1 MPPLTAG
8 FKQTLSSRHSPFIVY
23 LLVCISVGGLCFQ
36 TYGASWDEPNFYDYA
51 AAAPYAYSIHDRL
64 SGQFELEKSFGPLP
78 EAHKMYGTAY
88 LLIAGGL
95 VKILTSAFQIG
106 WYESW
111 HYINFLSFMLG
122 ILFFYLLCLRWLS
135 SRGAFTATLLFSTQP
150 VLWGHAF
157 INPKDIPFMSFF
169 ILAVYLGFRGMDQ
182 AVKTMIQVRKGSPL
196 LLRQLWF
203 TLPAGIAVGLLT
215 SIRILGPFAG
225 VLIAIYAAL
234 KYGRK
239 TVLAILSMG
248 IIALLV
254 NYLTWPYLWENP
266 VQSYRDV
273 FKYMSDNPVILS
285 VLFKGVFYHS
295 NNLPYTYFP
304 VTLLISFTE
313 FIVPLFLL
321 GLAVILY
328 KKSFIQMEW
337 QSLLPVLLW
346 FFLPFFYIVTFRPA
360 LYDGLRHFIFIL
372 PPVFVCAG
380 FALERLL
387 FWIKRTWLKVF
398 IMVILLFPGIDGIT
412 RLFPYE
418 YTYYNAFIGGTGG
431 AFRRFETDFWL
442 TCYKEALQGIRQLKP
457 EASKIFVF
465 RNPRLAAE
473 YAPENLSIKDLAPI
487 KDQVPQGSLLLFT
500 TRFNDDLNI
509 NSSFPQVLTVGREG
523 AVFCVVREAAKS
535 GAEYEPSQS
544 TSLLP

>member
-1 MPPLTAG
+1 MPPLIAI
-8 FKQTLSSRHSPFIVY
+8 FPKIFRSRHSPFIAF
-23 LLVCISVGGLCFQ
+23 LLVCVFIGGLSFQ

-51 AAAPYAYSIHDRL
+51 AAVPYAYSIQDRL
-64 SGQFELEKSFGPLP
+64 SGQFDLEKSFGPLP

-88 LLIAGGL
+88 LLIAGVL

-111 HYINFLSFMLG
+111 HFINFLSFLLG
-122 ILFFYLLCLRWLS
+122 IFVFYLLCLRWLS
-135 SRGAFTATLLFSTQP
+135 SRGAFTAALLFSTQP

-169 ILAVYLGFRGMDQ
+169 IMALYLGFRGIDHAQ
-182 AVKTMIQVRKGSPL
+182 KGPPQ
-196 LLRQLWF
+196 LLRQFWL
-203 TLPAGIAVGLLT
+203 TLPAGICVGLLT

-225 VLIAIYAAL
+225 ILVAIYAVI

-239 TVLAILSMG
+239 SVLAILFMS

-266 VQSYRDV
+266 VQSYREV
-273 FKYMSDNPVILS
+273 FEYMSDNPVILS
-285 VLFKGVFYHS
+285 VLFEGVFYRS
-295 NNLPYTYFP
+295 NNLPFTYFP
-304 VTLLISFTE
+304 LTLWISFTE
-313 FIVPLFLL
+313 LICPLFFL
-321 GLAVILY
+321 GLAALLW
-328 KKSFIQMEW
+328 KKSFIKIDW

-346 FFLPFFYIVTFRPA
+346 FFLPFFYIIIFRPA

-372 PPVFVCAG
+372 PPIFVCAG
-380 FALERLL
+380 FALEHL
-387 FWIKRTWLKVF
+387 FSCLKGTWMKVTL
-398 IMVILLFPGIDGIT
+398 MMILLFPGIYGIT
-412 RLFPYE
+412 RLYPYE
-418 YTYYNAFIGGTGG
+418 YTYYNAFVGGVGG

-442 TCYKEALQGIRQLKP
+442 TCYKEALEEIRQRMP
-457 EASKIFVF
+457 EASKIYVF

-473 YAPENLSIKDLAPI
+473 HAPDMLAVEDLALVRD
-487 KDQVPQGSLLLFT
+487 KVPQGSFLLFT

-509 NSSFPQVLTVGREG
+509 HPSSPQALTVGREG
-523 AVFCVVREAAKS
+523 AVFCVVKETSKS
-535 GAEYEPSQS
+535 GAVYEPSQS